1 MKYFFIL
8 FMFSQYEVD
17 FLLQQNSKQT
27 NFVLRIWFLVF
38 IYQLM
43 QQNIKNVF
51 AGNGYSAT
59 LERL

>member
-1 MKYFFIL
+1 
-8 FMFSQYEVD
+8 MFSQYEVD

-43 QQNIKNVF
+43 QQKRQNIF
-51 AGNGYSAT
+51 ACKDINAT
-59 LERL
+59 DLGDVISL